1 MIEKLRNRIT
11 FKSKTSVSDGAGGF
25 VNTLVDYYT
34 CWAQMVSNTNNRT
47 NIAGKDS
54 INDQILFRIR
64 FTTSK
69 TFTNKL
75 VIVFKSNT
83 YMIDSIINEDDLNQY
98 YRITCSTLK

>member
-47 NIAGKDS
+47 NIAGKDN

-64 FTTSK
+64 FTRSK

-83 YMIDSIINEDDLNQY
+83 YMIDSIIDENDLNQY